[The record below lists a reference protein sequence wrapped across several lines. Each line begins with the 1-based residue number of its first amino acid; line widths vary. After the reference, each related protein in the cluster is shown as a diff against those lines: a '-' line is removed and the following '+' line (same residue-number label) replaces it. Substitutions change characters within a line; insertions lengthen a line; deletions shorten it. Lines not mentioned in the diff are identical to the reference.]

1 MTLTPASLR
10 IDRAGSKVAAMEAE
24 LAKQAAAKG
33 LKGPRAAA
41 YIYGTLNKMG
51 YKQGSETTRKGAA
64 KAKRTDSP
72 WAVGFEP

>member
-1 MTLTPASLR
+1 MTPSTLR
-10 IDRAGSKVAAMEAE
+10 LDRPGSKVAATEAE

-51 YKQGSETTRKGAA
+51 YKKGSETTRKGAA
-64 KAKRTDSP
+64 KVKRTDSP

>member
-51 YKQGSETTRKGAA
+51 YKQGGETARKGAA
-64 KAKRTDSP
+64 KAKRRDSP
-72 WAVGFEP
+72 WAMGFAP

>member
-1 MTLTPASLR
+1 MTITPSTLR
-10 IDRAGSKVAAMEAE
+10 LDRAGSKVAAMEAE

-41 YIYGTLNKMG
+41 YIFGTLNKMG

-64 KAKRTDSP
+64 KVKRRDSP
-72 WAVGFEP
+72 WAQGFAP

>member
-1 MTLTPASLR
+1 MTLTPSTLR
-10 IDRAGSKVAAMEAE
+10 LDRAGSKVAAMEAE
-24 LAKQAAAKG
+24 LAKQATAKG

-64 KAKRTDSP
+64 KAKRRDSL
-72 WAVGFEP
+72 WAVGFAP

>member
-1 MTLTPASLR
+1 VTITPSTLRL
-10 IDRAGSKVAAMEAE
+10 DRAGSKVAAMEAE

-41 YIYGTLNKMG
+41 YIFGTLNKMG

-64 KAKRTDSP
+64 KAKRRDSP
-72 WAVGFEP
+72 WAQGFAP